1 MKAVAL
7 KEVCRITNGGT
18 PKSGVE
24 SLWHGGVPWLTPAEM
39 GKRSTPHIAK
49 TARTISEAGLAN
61 SSAKLVAPNSVI
73 LSTRAPIGHLAINDV
88 PMAFNQGCR
97 GLTPYHLLDTKY
109 LYYFLYFNREALD
122 SLGTGTTF
130 KELSSSNLANFQIP
144 LPPLDEQ
151 RRIVAVLD
159 KAFAGIATATA
170 NAQKNLAN
178 ARELFESYLESIFK
192 ERGEGWKNY
201 EFEEVCQISSKL
213 VDPRLPAYLDLPHIG
228 AGNMGSKTGAIIE
241 VLTAREEG
249 LKSGKFLFD
258 ASMVLYSKIRPY
270 LMKACRPDFE
280 GLCSADVYPLVPKD
294 GILERNMLFHI
305 LMSKEFTAYAEAG
318 SARAGMPKVNREHLF
333 KYSVWLP
340 DVAKQRE
347 ISIRLD
353 ELTAKCQQGADI
365 YQRKVV
371 ALAELKQSLL
381 QKAFAGELSVAV
393 ERELEESAT

>member
-1 MKAVAL
+1 M
-7 KEVCRITNGGT
+7 CIRD
-18 PKSGVE
+18 
-24 SLWHGGVPWLTPAEM
+24 
-39 GKRSTPHIAK
+39 R
-49 TARTISEAGLAN
+49 
-61 SSAKLVAPNSVI
+61 
-73 LSTRAPIGHLAINDV
+73 
-88 PMAFNQGCR
+88 
-97 GLTPYHLLDTKY
+97 
-109 LYYFLYFNREALD
+109 
-122 SLGTGTTF
+122 
-130 KELSSSNLANFQIP
+130 
-144 LPPLDEQ
+144 
-151 RRIVAVLD
+151 D

-228 AGNMGSKTGAIIE
+228 AGNMGSKTGASIE

-333 KYSVWLP
+333 KYSVWSP